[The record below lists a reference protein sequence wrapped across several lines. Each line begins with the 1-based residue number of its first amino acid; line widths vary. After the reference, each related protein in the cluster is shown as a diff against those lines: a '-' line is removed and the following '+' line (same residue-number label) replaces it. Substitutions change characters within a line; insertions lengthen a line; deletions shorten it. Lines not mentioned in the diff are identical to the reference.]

1 MKVQN
6 QQYDRRFSQG
16 RGGNG
21 APPQKMS
28 PQSKRRLIIAAIII
42 ALLVGTP
49 YGYVQY
55 NKWSYAQR
63 VTDYL
68 IQQEHYTQQE
78 LQSVEGF
85 WGIMLPAFYVDV
97 VFADEPNITYTYF
110 AHAGVK
116 QMQHRPTNGEIR
128 DPIGTT
134 PLKHLENE

>member
-16 RGGNG
+16 RNG
-21 APPQKMS
+21 TPPPKMS
-28 PQSKRRLIIAAIII
+28 PRSKRRLIALLILI

-49 YGYVQY
+49 YGYIQY

-63 VTDYL
+63 VTNYL
-68 IQQEHYTQQE
+68 VQEQHYTLEE

-85 WGIMLPAFYVDV
+85 WGVMLPSFYVDV
-97 VFADEPNITYTYF
+97 VFADEPNITYVYF
-110 AHAGVK
+110 AHNEIQ
-116 QMQHRPTNGEIR
+116 QMQHRPTTGAIR

-134 PLKHLENE
+134 PLKHIENN